1 MNAPFRIGS
10 QTTRESFAAYL
21 CDDDTVET
29 LRPVVSDM
37 GWAVDKVHKG
47 GLRNAVQSLSI
58 TASPSILLVDLSES
72 SDPINDINGLAEVC
86 EPGTVVIA
94 MGQVNDVR
102 LFRDLVASGIHD
114 YLLKPIFPEQ
124 VRDVLMHAQAMLN
137 APRMSE
143 PTDKVKHTVTAVVGT
158 RGGCGAST
166 IATSLAWMMSQAG
179 RRNSAL
185 LDLDVHFGTGALAL
199 DLEPGRGLID
209 AIDNP
214 ARIDGLFI
222 ERAMVRAND
231 KLAILSAE
239 APINQPLLS
248 DGGTFFHLREEIS
261 AAFESTVIDL
271 PRNMM
276 ITYPHMLSEVSPV
289 ILVAE
294 LTLAAARDAIRLL
307 ASFKTTCPNA
317 QVIVLANKVPPT
329 GSEISRKDF
338 ETSIER
344 QIDILVPLDVKLAVK
359 AAKLGKTYAETARGS
374 KSAPPL
380 SKLMQITLSAN
391 DEVDDDGEAVPASA
405 RAAAAPK
412 STSLLGKLSD
422 IGTLLPKKK
431 AKAQS

>member
-1 MNAPFRIGS
+1 MNAPFR
-10 QTTRESFAAYL
+10 TTSPSNREAFAAYL
-21 CDDDTVET
+21 CDDDAIDVV
-29 LRPVVSDM
+29 RPVVNDM
-37 GWAVDKVHKG
+37 GWDIDKLHKG
-47 GLRNAVQSLSI
+47 GLRNAVQSLSV
-58 TASPSILLVDLSES
+58 TSSPSILLVDLSES

-114 YLLKPIFPEQ
+114 YLLKPVFPEQ

-137 APRMSE
+137 APRVAEASSN
-143 PTDKVKHTVTAVVGT
+143 VRHTVTAVIGT
-158 RGGCGAST
+158 RGGVGASS
-166 IATSLAWMMSQAG
+166 IATSLAWMLGQQGKRDA
-179 RRNSAL
+179 AL

-222 ERAMVRAND
+222 ERAMIRAND

-271 PRNMM
+271 PRQMM
-276 ITYPHMLSEVSPV
+276 INYPHMLADVQTV
-289 ILVAE
+289 VLVTE
-294 LTLAAARDAIRLL
+294 LTLASARDAIRLL
-307 ASFKTTCPNA
+307 ASFKSTCPGA
-317 QVIVLANKVPPT
+317 KIVLVANKVPAS

-338 ETSIER
+338 EQSIER
-344 QIDILVPLDVKLAVK
+344 SLDILVPFDPKVAIK
-359 AAKLGKTYAETARGS
+359 AAKLGKCLAEAARGS
-374 KSAPPL
+374 KAAIPLGKLTQQVLANSEEDESEAEAPARK
-380 SKLMQITLSAN
+380 SGARG
-391 DEVDDDGEAVPASA
+391 DE
-405 RAAAAPK
+405 PK
-412 STSLLGKLSD
+412 STSLLHKLGD
-422 IGTLLPKKK
+422 LRTMLPKKK
-431 AKAQS
+431 VKG

>member
-1 MNAPFRIGS
+1 MNAPFRMN
-10 QTTRESFAAYL
+10 QTSREAFAAYL
-21 CDDDTVET
+21 CDDDTVEM
-29 LRPVVSDM
+29 LRPVVADM
-37 GWAVDKVHKG
+37 GWQVEKVHKG

-102 LFRDLVASGIHD
+102 LFRDLQASGIHD
-114 YLLKPIFPEQ
+114 YLLKPCFPEQ

-137 APRMSE
+137 APRLAE
-143 PTDKVKHTVTAVVGT
+143 PQDKIRHTVSVVVGT
-158 RGGCGAST
+158 RGGVGAST
-166 IATSLAWMMSQAG
+166 IATSLAWMLGSDAK
-179 RRNSAL
+179 RNAAL

-248 DGGTFFHLREEIS
+248 DGGTFFHLREEIA
-261 AAFESTVIDL
+261 AAFESTIIDL

-276 ITYPHMLSEVSPV
+276 IAYPHMLNDVQSVV
-289 ILVAE
+289 LVTE
-294 LTLAAARDAIRLL
+294 LTLASARDAIRLL
-307 ASFKTTCPNA
+307 AALKAGCPGA
-317 QVIVLANKVPPT
+317 RVIIVANKVPPS

-344 QIDILVPLDVKLAVK
+344 PIDIVVPLDTKLAIK
-359 AAKLGKTYAETARGS
+359 AAKLGKTFGEVSRGS
-374 KSAPPL
+374 K
-380 SKLMQITLSAN
+380 
-391 DEVDDDGEAVPASA
+391 
-405 RAAAAPK
+405 AAAPMSKILQQILQSADDDDDAPAAAGGAAK
-412 STSLLGKLSD
+412 STSLLGKLGE
-422 IGTLLPKKK
+422 IGTLLPRKK
-431 AKAQS
+431 AKA

>member
-1 MNAPFRIGS
+1 MNAPFRLGQQS
-10 QTTRESFAAYL
+10 TRESFAAYL
-21 CDDDTVET
+21 CDDDTIDMI
-29 LRPVVSDM
+29 RPVVNDM
-37 GWAVDKVHKG
+37 GWPIEKLHKG

-58 TASPSILLVDLSES
+58 TSSPSILLVDLSES

-114 YLLKPIFPEQ
+114 YLLKPVFPEQ

-137 APRMSE
+137 APRQSE
-143 PTDKVKHTVTAVVGT
+143 PVDKMRHTVTAVIGT
-158 RGGCGAST
+158 RGGVGASSV
-166 IATSLAWMMSQAG
+166 ATSLAWMMGATGKRS
-179 RRNSAL
+179 SAL

-248 DGGTFFHLREEIS
+248 DGGTFFHLREEIT
-261 AAFESTVIDL
+261 AAFEATVIDL

-276 ITYPHMLSEVSPV
+276 ITYPHMLADVQSVV
-289 ILVAE
+289 LVTE
-294 LTLAAARDAIRLL
+294 LTLASARDAIRLL
-307 ASFKTTCPNA
+307 AAFKSTCPA
-317 QVIVLANKVPPT
+317 ARVIIVANKVAPT

-344 QIDILVPLDVKLAVK
+344 TIDIVVPFDAKVAIKS
-359 AAKLGKTYAETARGS
+359 AKLGKCLAETARGS
-374 KSAPPL
+374 KLAPSLNRIAQLVISSA
-380 SKLMQITLSAN
+380 
-391 DEVDDDGEAVPASA
+391 DEEDEDEGNSA
-405 RAAAAPK
+405 RANAPAEGK
-412 STSLLGKLSD
+412 SSSLLGKLGD
-422 IGTLLPKKK
+422 IGSLLPKKK
-431 AKAQS
+431 PKE

>member
-1 MNAPFRIGS
+1 MNAPFRMGQ
-10 QTTRESFAAYL
+10 QTRDAFAAYL
-21 CDDDTVET
+21 CDEDTVD
-29 LRPVVSDM
+29 LVRPIATDM
-37 GWAVDKVHKG
+37 GWLAEKVYKG

-114 YLLKPIFPEQ
+114 YLLKPVFPEQ

-137 APRMSE
+137 APRATE
-143 PTDKVKHTVTAVVGT
+143 AVDRQRHLVTAVVGT
-158 RGGCGAST
+158 RGGVGASSV
-166 IATSLAWMMSQAG
+166 ATSLAWLLGQQG
-179 RRNSAL
+179 KRDTAL

-248 DGGTFFHLREEIS
+248 DGGTFFLLREEIN
-261 AAFESTVIDL
+261 AAFEATVIDL
-271 PRNMM
+271 PRHMM
-276 ITYPHMLSEVSPV
+276 IAYPHMLQDVDSIV
-289 ILVAE
+289 LVTE
-294 LTLAAARDAIRLL
+294 LTLAAARDTIRLL
-307 ASFKTTCPNA
+307 ATLKASSPGA
-317 QVIVLANKVPPT
+317 RIILIANKAPA
-329 GSEISRKDF
+329 GSPEISRRDF
-338 ETSIER
+338 ENSVER
-344 QIDILVPLDVKLAVK
+344 EIDVVIPLDPRLAVK
-359 AAKLGKTYAETARGS
+359 AAKLGKSLAEVSRGTKTQS
-374 KSAPPL
+374 PMNKLAQLVLAVVDEEGADEEAGTRQQQASQKSA
-380 SKLMQITLSAN
+380 
-391 DEVDDDGEAVPASA
+391 
-405 RAAAAPK
+405 
-412 STSLLGKLSD
+412 SLLQKLTALPGLKASKKSD
-422 IGTLLPKKK
+422 
-431 AKAQS
+431 

>member
-1 MNAPFRIGS
+1 MNAPFRMN
-10 QTTRESFAAYL
+10 QTSREAFAAYL
-21 CDDDTVET
+21 CDDDTVEM
-29 LRPVVSDM
+29 LRPVVADM
-37 GWAVDKVHKG
+37 GWQVEKVHKG

-102 LFRDLVASGIHD
+102 LFRDLQASGIHD
-114 YLLKPIFPEQ
+114 YLLKPCFPEQ

-137 APRMSE
+137 APRLAE
-143 PTDKVKHTVTAVVGT
+143 PQDKIRHTVSVVVGT
-158 RGGCGAST
+158 RGGVGAST
-166 IATSLAWMMSQAG
+166 IATSLAWMLGSDAK
-179 RRNSAL
+179 RNAAL

-248 DGGTFFHLREEIS
+248 DGGTFFHLREEIA
-261 AAFESTVIDL
+261 AAFESTIIDL

-276 ITYPHMLSEVSPV
+276 IAYPHMLNDVQSVV
-289 ILVAE
+289 LVTE
-294 LTLAAARDAIRLL
+294 LTLASARDAIRLL
-307 ASFKTTCPNA
+307 AALKAGCPGA
-317 QVIVLANKVPPT
+317 RVIIVANKVPPS

-344 QIDILVPLDVKLAVK
+344 PIDIVVPLDTKLAIK
-359 AAKLGKTYAETARGS
+359 AAKLGKTLGEVSRGS
-374 KSAPPL
+374 K
-380 SKLMQITLSAN
+380 
-391 DEVDDDGEAVPASA
+391 
-405 RAAAAPK
+405 AAAPMSKILQQILQSADDDDDAPAAAGGAAK
-412 STSLLGKLSD
+412 STSLLGKLGE
-422 IGTLLPKKK
+422 IGTLLPRKK
-431 AKAQS
+431 AKA

>member
-1 MNAPFRIGS
+1 MNAPFRVG
-10 QTTRESFAAYL
+10 QQQTRESFAAYL
-21 CDDDTVET
+21 CDDDATD
-29 LRPVVSDM
+29 VVRAVATDM
-37 GWAVDKVHKG
+37 GWLAEKVYKG

-58 TASPSILLVDLSES
+58 TASPTILLVDLSES

-114 YLLKPIFPEQ
+114 YLLKPVFPEQ
-124 VRDVLMHAQAMLN
+124 VRDVLMHAQAMIN
-137 APRMSE
+137 APRHAE
-143 PTDKVKHTVTAVVGT
+143 AAEKVRHSVTAVVGT

-166 IATSLAWMMSQAG
+166 IATSLAWQIG
-179 RRNSAL
+179 QSAKRDVGL

-231 KLAILSAE
+231 RLAILSSE

-248 DGGTFFHLREEIS
+248 DGGTFFLLREEIN

-271 PRNMM
+271 PRHMM
-276 ITYPHMLSEVSPV
+276 ITYPHMLQEVESV
-289 ILVAE
+289 VLVTE
-294 LTLAAARDAIRLL
+294 LTLAAARDTIRLL
-307 ASFKTTCPNA
+307 AALKSTCPGA
-317 QVIVLANKVPPT
+317 RVIIVANKVPPT
-329 GSEISRKDF
+329 AEISRKDF

-344 QIDILVPLDVKLAVK
+344 SIDVVVPLDAKLAIK
-359 AAKLGKTYAETARGS
+359 AAKLGKCFSETARGT
-374 KSAPPL
+374 KLAVPL
-380 SKLMQITLSAN
+380 TRLVQQVLSHEESDDESEGSSRTKIATANKTSLMSKLTTL
-391 DEVDDDGEAVPASA
+391 P
-405 RAAAAPK
+405 
-412 STSLLGKLSD
+412 SLM
-422 IGTLLPKKK
+422 PKKK
-431 AKAQS
+431 AKS